1 MHDVTPEEAKTWI
14 LDYYNS
20 KITTDYMGT
29 NTCDYIFES
38 VYTADSYTVYWA
50 HANDDYSFNPENVYW
65 AHANDDYAFN
75 PENVYYYATSMA
87 DEIIGCVKDGLD
99 IFVDEEIYD
108 ELYIDDL
115 LHEQYIIV
123 QDKIESEKELND
135 TE

>member
-1 MHDVTPEEAKTWI
+1 MEKIYKEDMHDVTPEEAKTWI

-50 HANDDYSFNPENVYW
+50 HANDDYG
-65 AHANDDYAFN
+65 FN
-75 PENVYYYATSMA
+75 PENVYYYANGLV

-108 ELYIDDL
+108 ELYVDDL
-115 LHEQYIIV
+115 LHELYIIV
-123 QDKIESEKELND
+123 QDKIESEKELNNTD
-135 TE
+135 

>member
-38 VYTADSYTVYWA
+38 VYTADSY
-50 HANDDYSFNPENVYW
+50 NVYW

-108 ELYIDDL
+108 ELYVDDL

-123 QDKIESEKELND
+123 QDRIESEKELNNTD
-135 TE
+135 